1 LNARAVGINHQ
12 DELIH
17 SYEDGRAVVLTRR
30 QFHIYSI
37 GLGTTSFALVARGQ
51 TDEMVT
57 VRIRADDAARSVLP
71 PIEQKNLTIE
81 QDNSEAAKEL
91 AERVPPGR
99 ALPILVII
107 AGAIA
112 VTELLKM
119 IQELYRQTYY
129 GGVVID
135 TRLQPPMISSDPR
148 IPGNMVFAIDAEG
161 NTTQYTSD
169 QFSLDALKLALKV
182 K

>member
-1 LNARAVGINHQ
+1 
-12 DELIH
+12 
-17 SYEDGRAVVLTRR
+17 
-30 QFHIYSI
+30 
-37 GLGTTSFALVARGQ
+37 
-51 TDEMVT
+51 MVT
-57 VRIRADDAARSVLP
+57 VRIRVDDTARAVLR
-71 PIEQKNLTIE
+71 PIEQKNLTIKP
-81 QDNSEAAKEL
+81 DNSQEAKEL

-135 TRLQPPMISSDPR
+135 TRQQPPMISSDPK
-148 IPGNMVFAIDAEG
+148 IPGNMVFVIDAAG
-161 NTTQYTSD
+161 KTTQYTGD
-169 QFSLDALKLALKV
+169 QFSLDALKVALKV

>member
-1 LNARAVGINHQ
+1 
-12 DELIH
+12 
-17 SYEDGRAVVLTRR
+17 VLTRR
-30 QFHIYSI
+30 ELPAFSL
-37 GLGTTSFALVARGQ
+37 GLGATFFALAARGQ
-51 TDEMVT
+51 TDEIVT
-57 VRIRADDAARSVLP
+57 VRIRVDDTARAVLR
-71 PIEQKNLTIE
+71 PIEQKKLMIE
-81 QDNSEAAKEL
+81 PDNSQEAKQL
-91 AERVPPGR
+91 AERVPPRR
-99 ALPILVII
+99 ALPVLVII

-135 TRLQPPMISSDPR
+135 TRARPPMISSDAK
-148 IPGNMVFAIDAEG
+148 IPGNMVFVIDAEG
-161 NTTQYTSD
+161 KITQYTSD

>member
-1 LNARAVGINHQ
+1 MNARAAGVIRRY
-12 DELIH
+12 DELLM
-17 SYEDGRAVVLTRR
+17 LTRR
-30 QFHIYSI
+30 QFHIFWI
-37 GLGTTSFALVARGQ
+37 GLGATSFALAARGQ
-51 TDEMVT
+51 TDEMVN
-57 VRIRADDAARSVLP
+57 VRIRVDDTARAVLP

-81 QDNSEAAKEL
+81 PDNSQEANEL

-99 ALPILVII
+99 ALPVLVII

-135 TRLQPPMISSDPR
+135 TRQRPPEISSDPK
-148 IPGNMVFAIDAEG
+148 IPGNMARRYFKWV
-161 NTTQYTSD
+161 N
-169 QFSLDALKLALKV
+169 
-182 K
+182 

>member
-1 LNARAVGINHQ
+1 M
-12 DELIH
+12 
-17 SYEDGRAVVLTRR
+17 LTRR
-30 QFHIYSI
+30 QFCVCSI
-37 GLGTTSFALVARGQ
+37 GLGATSFALEARGQ
-51 TDEMVT
+51 TDEMVN
-57 VRIRADDAARSVLP
+57 VRIRVDDTARAVLR

-81 QDNSEAAKEL
+81 PDNSQEAKEL
-91 AERVPPGR
+91 AKRVPPGR
-99 ALPILVII
+99 VLPILVII

-135 TRLQPPMISSDPR
+135 TRQQSPTITSDPK
-148 IPGNMVFAIDAEG
+148 IPGDMVFVIAADG
-161 NTTQYTSD
+161 KTTQYTGG
-169 QFSLDALKLALKV
+169 QFSLDALKVALQV